1 MKISALLTTVLLV
14 ISASAAESAEVTVQL
29 SPAQQIVK
37 RGNTPRFVVTVTAT
51 TSTLRVMKFAARED
65 LRDNYA
71 RLFVTHNG
79 APIDVPRLIS
89 DPGPT
94 SESDYLE
101 LPPGKELTFT
111 HNGSPFALSKL
122 PPGDYVAVVKLQ
134 PDWSVEAVESN
145 AVSFQV
151 SGNDS

>member
-1 MKISALLTTVLLV
+1 M
-14 ISASAAESAEVTVQL
+14 
-29 SPAQQIVK
+29 
-37 RGNTPRFVVTVTAT
+37 
-51 TSTLRVMKFAARED
+51 RVMKFAARTD
-65 LRDNYA
+65 LRDTYA

-79 APIDVPRLIS
+79 APVDVPRLIS

-101 LPPGKELTFT
+101 LSPGKEFTFT

-122 PPGDYVAVVKLQ
+122 PPGDYVAIVKLQ
-134 PDWSVEAVESN
+134 PDWSLEAVESN
-145 AVSFQV
+145 AVSFHV